1 MEESFMEQWE
11 RWVPLD
17 DIPST
22 IYNDM
27 FLDGKDGV
35 ILEFSDENCERKVVV
50 NFEGG
55 VLSYRNTDEGS
66 LLETLNYLDQ
76 HYGTD
81 FYSNWS
87 LFKVKNSEYLNW
99 FHKESCGIYE
109 SEEVEHYVFL
119 TPNDVIEILSISP
132 PSITVK

>member
-1 MEESFMEQWE
+1 MEQWK
-11 RWVPLD
+11 RWIPLD

-27 FLDGKDGV
+27 LLDGKDGV
-35 ILEFSDENCERKVVV
+35 ILEFSDENGEKKVVV
-50 NFEGG
+50 NFKEG

-76 HYGTD
+76 YYGTD
-81 FYSNWS
+81 FYSDWS
-87 LFKVKNSEYLNW
+87 LFKVKNSEYLKW

-109 SEEVEHYVFL
+109 SREVEHYVFL
-119 TPNDVIEILSISP
+119 TSNDVIEILSIYP